1 MSTGPGTGAAPRT
14 LADQLRRWPDERL
27 ARLLEARPDLT
38 TPAPRDSA
46 QLAARAVVRTSVLR
60 TLESLDRLHLTV
72 LEAAAHLSAQG
83 PTSLSA
89 VQQVVHAGPAAVAD
103 AVAALGDRAL
113 LWGTD
118 EQLRVTGVVAELLL
132 LPPGAPAERVP
143 ALRQALDPASRA
155 LLEHLDATDADGYSE
170 RPARVVVP
178 EQAETPTEHL
188 LARRL
193 LVPRDERHVALP
205 FSVRLAL
212 RGGRSTSHPVD
223 AAPALATRERD
234 VALLDRT
241 AAGAALELVERTTML
256 LEHWGTHPPGAL
268 RGGGLG
274 VRDLKAAG
282 TFLHLTPDVAT
293 LLVETAAAAGL
304 LAVGMTDDMD
314 AAWLPTDAFEQ
325 WLDRSPAERWSH
337 LAEAWLRSPRLSTTR
352 RDVLAP
358 PAQRGGKPANALSPG
373 LEQPWVPDQRRE
385 VLDVLAGL
393 PPGASLA
400 AGTGLGTLL
409 ERLRWQHPRR
419 PAAHLEHVGPLL
431 QDAAALG
438 VVAMEGLSSFGRGLL
453 DGSATE
459 VLAGLL
465 PAPVDHVLLQA
476 DLTAIAPGPLESTL
490 GRALALL
497 AEVESR
503 GGATVYRF
511 SATSVR
517 RAFDAGWSAAEVHAF
532 LAGASRTPVPQALAY
547 LVDDVSRRF
556 GTVRAGQAASF
567 LRSDDEAAL
576 AALVADPGA
585 VSLRLRLLAPT
596 VLVSDVPLDTLLPR
610 LRDLGL
616 APVVE
621 AADGTVRV
629 ARPDVF
635 RSRSPR
641 LVTPAREVARG
652 QARVSAVVTAIRSGD
667 RAATSAPSRGPAT
680 TPADVLTLLRGA
692 VEERGSV
699 LIGYLDDHGTA
710 TERLVRPERVEGG
723 RLTAYD
729 ERTDDVRT
737 FAVHR
742 ITSAAPAGGM

>member
-1 MSTGPGTGAAPRT
+1 MSTGPAPRT
-14 LADQLRRWPDERL
+14 LADQLRRWPTERL

-72 LEAAAHLSAQG
+72 LEAAAQLSARG
-83 PTSLSA
+83 PTSLAA
-89 VQQVVHAGPAAVAD
+89 VQGVVNAEPAAVAA

-118 EQLRVTGVVAELLL
+118 EQLRASGVVSELLL
-132 LPPGAPAERVP
+132 LPPGAPVERVP
-143 ALRQALDPASRA
+143 ALVQALAPASRA

-170 RPARVVVP
+170 RQVRVVVP
-178 EQAETPTEHL
+178 EQAETPTEQL

-212 RGGRSTSHPVD
+212 REGRSTAPRVD
-223 AAPALATRERD
+223 LAPPLATSSRD
-234 VALLDRT
+234 AVLLDRT

-256 LEHWGTHPPGAL
+256 LEHWGTHPAAAL

-274 VRDLKAAG
+274 VRELKAAA
-282 TFLHLTPDVAT
+282 TFLHLTPEVTT

-314 AAWLPTDAFEQ
+314 AAWLPTDAFDQ
-325 WLDRSPAERWSH
+325 WLDRSPASRWAH
-337 LAEAWLRSPRLSTTR
+337 LAEAWLRSPRLSTTG

-373 LEQPWVPDQRRE
+373 LEQPWVPDQRVE
-385 VLDVLAGL
+385 VLGVLAGL
-393 PPGASLA
+393 DAGSSLA
-400 AGTGLGTLL
+400 LGTGLGTLL
-409 ERLRWQHPRR
+409 ERLRWEHPRR
-419 PAAHLEHVGPLL
+419 PAVHLEHVGPLL
-431 QDAAALG
+431 KDAAALG
-438 VVAMEGLSSFGRGLL
+438 VVALEGLSSFGRAL
-453 DGSATE
+453 
-459 VLAGLL
+459 LAGDPTSALAALL

-476 DLTAIAPGPLESTL
+476 DLTAIAPGPLESAL

-556 GTVRAGQAASF
+556 GTVRAGHAASF

-576 AALVADPGA
+576 AALVADPSA
-585 VSLRLRLLAPT
+585 TSLRLRPLAPT

-610 LRDLGL
+610 LRELGL

-621 AADGTVRV
+621 AVDGTVRV

-641 LVTPAREVARG
+641 LITSARELARG

-667 RAATSAPSRGPAT
+667 RAASERPARGPAT
-680 TPADVLTLLRGA
+680 SPADVLTLLRGA
-692 VEERGSV
+692 AEERASV
-699 LIGYLDDHGTA
+699 LIGYLDDHGTS

-729 ERTDDVRT
+729 ERSDDVRT

-742 ITSAAPAGGM
+742 ITSAAPARGA